1 MKTNIA
7 LLIALLLA
15 PLAGLHAADV
25 TTLRC
30 EYRENPLG
38 IDVEKPRLSWII
50 EERSQ
55 NSGVR
60 SQDIGARGLSQT
72 AYQILVAS
80 SEELLAK
87 DQGDLWD
94 SGKVA
99 SDQSIQVEYAG
110 KHLESRMHCYWKV
123 RVWITS
129 SRFGVLS
136 SSFQTNNQEPETKN
150 QKTSAWSKPALWT
163 MGLLTPE
170 DWTAKWIKPDVA
182 MPGKNGFDNCA
193 WIWFPSSNSITH
205 IPPGTEYFRARLS
218 LPEGVGIKRAF
229 VAMTADN
236 AFTLFVN
243 GQDALKGDDW
253 QKPQGVE
260 IAKLL
265 KAGENLIAVAA
276 SNASW
281 SPSGLIGRVTVEL
294 EDGRTVT
301 LDTGNS
307 WKVSD
312 SEQAGWQES
321 GFADAAWSTAREMAK
336 FGDQPWGRPNLKQAT
351 APWMPPV
358 QENWPEPWVRKVFT
372 LATAPDRATAYVN
385 VMGYYE
391 LYVNGQKVGDEVL
404 APAISDLTR
413 RSFYQTYDIGKLLRP
428 GRNCVGLWLGPGWRR
443 GAGAAARVQ
452 IETSAGGTPVVV
464 GTDNTWTCAPSTHSV
479 LEKWRY
485 AHFGGEYVDS
495 RSEMAGWNQVECTAR
510 EWIPVKEI
518 PALAGEVLAQTC
530 PPNRIGKTIPL
541 VACTALGTNTWELDF
556 GANLTGWLR
565 LRLPQMECGQRVVMH
580 YADKRGQT
588 PKGDDT
594 PAGFIRSGPTND
606 TKTFETSAGPVCYHT
621 FSQRDEFIS
630 AGKSGEPFCSKFNY
644 HGFRYVVVEGLPVK
658 PAPGAAEALLVESD
672 LEPAG
677 TFECS
682 NDLFNRINEANLWTL
697 RCLDLGG
704 YMVDCPTRERGGYG
718 DGQVGIEALVMS
730 RNAATLYGKW
740 AGDWFDA
747 QNPSTGE
754 IAHTAPSMGG
764 AGGPG
769 WGGAG
774 CVLPWK
780 LYLYYGDRRLLERGY
795 ELARRYVEWL
805 ETKCANGVLRFF
817 GSGNEFIGDW
827 VAPGRGMD
835 SFNMPKKLEKPTA
848 ELFNNGYL
856 LYLMDQLARTA
867 DILGRKDEAQAWR
880 TKINERRPLIH
891 AAFYDEL
898 KQCYVLDEEAYQVM
912 PLMTGVVPESLR
924 GSVSRKLEEIIR
936 VKNQGHLDTGM
947 LGTYFLIQYLQE
959 TGRNDLLYTIFNQ
972 TTYPGWG
979 YMLSQGATT
988 FWEQWNG
995 YASQIHSCFTSPGG
1009 WFYQGLAGIRPDPAA
1024 PGFKKIIIKPTIVGD
1039 LTWVKC
1045 HYDSIHG
1052 RIVSNWKRKGS
1063 KLTMDVTIP
1072 ANTTATVF
1080 VPAKD
1085 AAGVT
1090 ESGLPSAQAKG
1101 LKFLRMENNTAIYA
1115 VGSGTYQFQSTLSEI
1130 AGQNTKGESK

>member
-1 MKTNIA
+1 MKHMNKLAILLFAA
-7 LLIALLLA
+7 LLFL
-15 PLAGLHAADV
+15 PLAALHAAAV
-25 TTLRC
+25 TNLRC
-30 EYRENPLG
+30 EYHENPLG
-38 IDVEKPRLSWII
+38 IDVEKPRLSWVV
-50 EERSQ
+50 EESSQ
-55 NSGVR
+55 IPEVR
-60 SQDIGARGLSQT
+60 GQKQT
-72 AYQILVAS
+72 AYQVLVAS
-80 SEELLAK
+80 SEELLK
-87 DQGDLWD
+87 QGQGDLWD
-94 SGKVA
+94 SGKVE

-110 KHLESRMHCYWKV
+110 TRMKSRMRCQWQV
-123 RVWITS
+123 RVWDKDGKAS
-129 SRFGVLS
+129 D
-136 SSFQTNNQEPETKN
+136 
-150 QKTSAWSKPALWT
+150 WSKPALWT
-163 MGLLTPE
+163 MGLLKAG
-170 DWTAKWIKPDVA
+170 DWQAKWIKADVA
-182 MPGKNGFDNCA
+182 MPGKNGFDN
-193 WIWFPSSNSITH
+193 
-205 IPPGTEYFRARLS
+205 
-218 LPEGVGIKRAF
+218 
-229 VAMTADN
+229 
-236 AFTLFVN
+236 TL
-243 GQDALKGDDW
+243 G
-253 QKPQGVE
+253 
-260 IAKLL
+260 
-265 KAGENLIAVAA
+265 
-276 SNASW
+276 
-281 SPSGLIGRVTVEL
+281 
-294 EDGRTVT
+294 
-301 LDTGNS
+301 
-307 WKVSD
+307 
-312 SEQAGWQES
+312 
-321 GFADAAWSTAREMAK
+321 
-336 FGDQPWGRPNLKQAT
+336 
-351 APWMPPV
+351 
-358 QENWPEPWVRKVFT
+358 NWPEPWVRKVFT
-372 LATAPDRATAYVN
+372 LTDAPGRGTAYVN

-404 APAISDLTR
+404 SPAISDLSR
-413 RSFYQTYDIGKLLRP
+413 RSFYQTYDISKLLRP

-443 GAGAAARVQ
+443 GAGAVARVQ
-452 IETSAGGTPVVV
+452 IEASAGGTPVVV

-495 RSEMAGWNQVECTAR
+495 RSEMAGWNQVEYTAG
-510 EWIPVKEI
+510 EWIPVKDI
-518 PALAGEVLAQTC
+518 PAPAGEVLAQTC
-530 PPNRIGKTIPL
+530 PPNRIGKAIPL
-541 VACTALGTNTWELDF
+541 VACTALGTNTWGLDF

-565 LRLPQMECGQRVVMH
+565 LRLPRLESGQRVVMH
-580 YADKRGQT
+580 YADKRFQT

-594 PAGFIRSGPTND
+594 PAGFIRSSPTND

-621 FSQRDEFIS
+621 FNQRDEFIS
-630 AGKSGEPFCSKFNY
+630 AGKSGEQFCSKFNY
-644 HGFRYVVVEGLPVK
+644 HGFRYVIVEGLPVK
-658 PAPGAAEALLVESD
+658 PAPGDAEALLVESA

-740 AGDWFDA
+740 AVDWFDA

-795 ELARRYVEWL
+795 DPARRYVEWL

-891 AAFYDEL
+891 AAFYDEP
-898 KQCYVLDEEAYQVM
+898 KQCYVLDEEANQVM

-936 VKNQGHLDTGM
+936 VKNHGHLDTGM

-959 TGRNDLLYTIFNQ
+959 TGRNDLLNTIFNQ
-972 TTYPGWG
+972 KTYPGWG

-988 FWEQWNG
+988 CCGDLWRSFCGWGYMLSQGATTFREQWNG

-1024 PGFKKIIIKPTIVGD
+1024 PGFKKIIIKPAIVGD
-1039 LTWVKC
+1039 LKWVKGS
-1045 HYDSIHG
+1045 YDSIHG
-1052 RIVSNWKRKGS
+1052 RIVSNWKREGG

-1072 ANTTATVF
+1072 ANTTATAY

-1090 ESGLPSAQAKG
+1090 ESGKPAPRAEG
-1101 LKFLRMENNTAIYA
+1101 VKFLRMENNAAVYA
-1115 VGSGTYQFQSTLSEI
+1115 VGSGAYHFKSALPQ
-1130 AGQNTKGESK
+1130 AAK